1 MNNITYS
8 IIIPHK
14 NSPEL
19 LKRCVDSIP
28 PRNDVQVIVVDDN
41 SNPCIVDFKK
51 IKFSREVEVYGVDYS
66 KWGGHARN
74 IGLSKAIGKWIL
86 FSDCDDYFEQGF
98 LDILDQYCD
107 RDIDVVFYDFN
118 LVDSTSGSILS
129 DKYLDKIHNA
139 IQHYDGSDIVSDI
152 IKYKFHTVWSKMI
165 SRQFIEDN
173 NISFEEI
180 QNGND
185 IMFSF
190 FVGYYARK
198 IEVISRTLYN
208 YTYNRNSVSR
218 KKGAIRHYF
227 NVVNSLKR
235 NYFYDFIGHSEWKS
249 NILRKLFAPLKED
262 GFLVFLQTLI
272 LIAKNFTKI
281 TSQRNYYTSKLNK
294 V

>member
-41 SNPCIVDFKK
+41 SNPRIVDFKK
-51 IKFSREVEVYGVDYS
+51 IKFSRDVEVYCVDYS

-98 LDILDQYCD
+98 LDVLDQYSNT
-107 RDIDVVFYDFN
+107 DIDVVFYDFN
-118 LVDSTSGSILS
+118 LVDSINGFKLS
-129 DKYLDKIHNA
+129 DTYLDKIHSV
-139 IQHYDGSDIVSDI
+139 IQNYDGSDMLSDI
-152 IKYKFHTVWSKMI
+152 IKYKIHTVWSKMI
-165 SRQFIEDN
+165 CRQFIEDN
-173 NISFEEI
+173 NIRFEEI

-190 FVGYYARK
+190 FVGYYASK
-198 IEVISRTLYN
+198 IEVIPRTLYN
-208 YTYNRNSVSR
+208 YTYDRNSVSR
-218 KKGAIRHYF
+218 KKGPIRHYL
-227 NVVNSLKR
+227 NVVNSIKR
-235 NYFYDFIGHSEWKS
+235 NYFYDFIGHPEWKS
-249 NILRKLFAPLKED
+249 NILRKLFAPLKYD
-262 GFLVFLQTLI
+262 GFFVFLQTLI
-272 LIAKNFTKI
+272 LIAKNFAKI
-281 TSQRNYYTSKLNK
+281 GSQRNYYTRKLN
-294 V
+294 